1 MRLLSLLREYRIG
14 CSHHRLF
21 KEHKSYQ
28 KEEEDLTRK
37 LNKLIADN
45 GDEWDIKNTVRM
57 RYRVAYMRVLM

>member
-1 MRLLSLLREYRIG
+1 MIRRA
-14 CSHHRLF
+14 CHRLF

-45 GDEWDIKNTVRM
+45 GDEWDIKNTVRQGNG
-57 RYRVAYMRVLM
+57 RL